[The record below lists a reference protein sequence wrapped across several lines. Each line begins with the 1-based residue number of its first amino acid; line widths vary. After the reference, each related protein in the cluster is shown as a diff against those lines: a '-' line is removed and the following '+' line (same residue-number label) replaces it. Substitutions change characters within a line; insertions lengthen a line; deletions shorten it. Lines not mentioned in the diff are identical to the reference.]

1 MMEKTINIA
10 GEDIRL
16 KSSLFTII
24 SYRNVFGTELF
35 SDIKK
40 LEKTNQEEADA
51 AVVIDVLFR
60 IIYILHKP
68 FTKKSYDEFLMD
80 LDFSV
85 LSDVKELENISN
97 SITEL
102 LGGKEG
108 NQDPK

>member
-1 MMEKTINIA
+1 
-10 GEDIRL
+10 
-16 KSSLFTII
+16 
-24 SYRNVFGTELF
+24 
-35 SDIKK
+35 
-40 LEKTNQEEADA
+40 
-51 AVVIDVLFR
+51 
-60 IIYILHKP
+60 
-68 FTKKSYDEFLMD
+68 MD